1 MEDISFIKT
10 VQKVNRQTLVKRAG
24 INNGCGAESKE
35 GGDLRV
41 SLSPE
46 VSDKMLTGSF

>member
-1 MEDISFIKT
+1 MENISFIKT
-10 VQKVNRQTLVKRAG
+10 VQKVNRQTLVKRAR

-41 SLSPE
+41 SPSPE

>member
-1 MEDISFIKT
+1 MSFIKT
-10 VQKVNRQTLVKRAG
+10 VQKLNRQTLVKRAG

-46 VSDKMLTGSF
+46 LSDKMLTRSF